1 MRSSR
6 EKLIK
11 DCEFAID
18 KILCNGSTYVASQ
31 QFFKEVI
38 YYLRH
43 YVDVVPCK
51 DCKFGKRVINGAG
64 EPSVQCLND
73 DLFMTGDLHMPDWFC
88 ADGERKSK

>member
-51 DCKFGKRVINGAG
+51 DCKHWEKSTGHCPYNGIFTVG
-64 EPSVQCLND
+64 
-73 DLFMTGDLHMPDWFC
+73 DWFC
-88 ADGERKSK
+88 ADGERRSK